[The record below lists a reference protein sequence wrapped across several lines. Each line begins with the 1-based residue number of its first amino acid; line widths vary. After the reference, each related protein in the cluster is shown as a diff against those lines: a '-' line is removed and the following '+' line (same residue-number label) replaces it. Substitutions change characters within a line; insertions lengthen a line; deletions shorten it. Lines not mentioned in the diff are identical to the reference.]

1 MMSDATLEEIIKEVA
16 QAVAKGASFAE
27 VRGISKDEL
36 EAIYAVG
43 LNNYKVGA
51 WAEAE
56 KVFTALTMMSHA
68 NQKYWIALGGAR
80 QQQKKYT
87 EALGA
92 YKVAAYLNLD
102 NPKPHLYSAD
112 CYKALGDTEM
122 EAQCREA
129 AKAASA
135 A

>member
-1 MMSDATLEEIIKEVA
+1 MMTEETLDAIIKEVA
-16 QAVAKGASFAE
+16 IAAAKGASFAE
-27 VRGISKDEL
+27 IRGISNDEL

-51 WAEAE
+51 YADAE
-56 KVFTALTMMSHA
+56 KVFAALTMMSHA

-87 EALGA
+87 EAIGA
-92 YKVAAYLNLD
+92 YKVAAYLDLD

-112 CYKALGDTEM
+112 CYKALGDTAL

-129 AKAASA
+129 ARAASA